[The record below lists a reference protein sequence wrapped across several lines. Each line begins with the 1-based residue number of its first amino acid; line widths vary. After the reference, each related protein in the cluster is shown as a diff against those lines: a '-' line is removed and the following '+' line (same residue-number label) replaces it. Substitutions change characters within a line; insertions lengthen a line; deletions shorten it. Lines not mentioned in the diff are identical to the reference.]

1 MHYIITDIHNDSWRF
16 MKLLEKIDLK
26 EEDHLY
32 LLGDLF
38 DRCMDHPDP
47 AGVYFQVLKL
57 GKKCTVIRGNH
68 DHWLANYIFR
78 YYGMD
83 ERDRVLLQS
92 YPYNS
97 FHLLQER
104 LTEVDLKQLAE
115 RILSWPVQVE
125 IEVDGQPYLLAH
137 ACTAEP
143 GKWKLDNYYLMGD
156 LWYKVFLH
164 EGVHGYISV
173 CGHQNMGNG
182 SIWKNKKENV
192 YLCDCGCGFE
202 NGKTRDAFCLETKE
216 TFYV

>member
-16 MKLLEKIDLK
+16 MKLLEKMDLK
-26 EEDHLY
+26 EDDHLY

-68 DHWLANYIFR
+68 DHWLANYIFH

-83 ERDRVLLQS
+83 ERDRALLQP

-104 LTEVDLKQLAE
+104 LTEVDLKELAE
-115 RILSWPVQVE
+115 YILAGTGGNRGGRSAVSACPCLYGRTGKMETGQLLSDGGFVVQ
-125 IEVDGQPYLLAH
+125 
-137 ACTAEP
+137 
-143 GKWKLDNYYLMGD
+143 
-156 LWYKVFLH
+156 
-164 EGVHGYISV
+164 
-173 CGHQNMGNG
+173 
-182 SIWKNKKENV
+182 
-192 YLCDCGCGFE
+192 GFSS
-202 NGKTRDAFCLETKE
+202 
-216 TFYV
+216 

>member
-16 MKLLEKIDLK
+16 MKLLEKMDLK
-26 EEDHLY
+26 EDDHLY

-68 DHWLANYIFR
+68 DHWLANYIFH
-78 YYGMD
+78 YYGSK
-83 ERDRVLLQS
+83 ERDRALLQP

-115 RILSWPVQVE
+115 RILS
-125 IEVDGQPYLLAH
+125 
-137 ACTAEP
+137 
-143 GKWKLDNYYLMGD
+143 
-156 LWYKVFLH
+156 
-164 EGVHGYISV
+164 
-173 CGHQNMGNG
+173 
-182 SIWKNKKENV
+182 
-192 YLCDCGCGFE
+192 
-202 NGKTRDAFCLETKE
+202 
-216 TFYV
+216 

>member
-26 EEDHLY
+26 EDDHLY

-68 DHWLANYIFR
+68 DHWLANYIFH

-83 ERDRVLLQS
+83 ERDRALLQP

-115 RILSWPVQVE
+115 RISAKIPFSPSIILSDSSFAMMPCLPSIAAWAMEPV
-125 IEVDGQPYLLAH
+125 
-137 ACTAEP
+137 
-143 GKWKLDNYYLMGD
+143 
-156 LWYKVFLH
+156 
-164 EGVHGYISV
+164 IS
-173 CGHQNMGNG
+173 
-182 SIWKNKKENV
+182 S
-192 YLCDCGCGFE
+192 L
-202 NGKTRDAFCLETKE
+202 
-216 TFYV
+216 

>member
-16 MKLLEKIDLK
+16 MKLLEKMDLK
-26 EEDHLY
+26 EDDHLY

-83 ERDRVLLQS
+83 ERDRALLQP

-104 LTEVDLKQLAE
+104 LTEVDLKAARRAHPFLAGTGGNRGRRSAVSACPCLYGRTGKMETGQL
-115 RILSWPVQVE
+115 LSDGGFVVQ
-125 IEVDGQPYLLAH
+125 
-137 ACTAEP
+137 
-143 GKWKLDNYYLMGD
+143 
-156 LWYKVFLH
+156 
-164 EGVHGYISV
+164 
-173 CGHQNMGNG
+173 
-182 SIWKNKKENV
+182 
-192 YLCDCGCGFE
+192 GFSS
-202 NGKTRDAFCLETKE
+202 
-216 TFYV
+216 

>member
-16 MKLLEKIDLK
+16 MKLLEKIDLTAD
-26 EEDHLY
+26 DHLY

-104 LTEVDLKQLAE
+104 LTEDAAVAPLQKA
-115 RILSWPVQVE
+115 R
-125 IEVDGQPYLLAH
+125 G
-137 ACTAEP
+137 
-143 GKWKLDNYYLMGD
+143 GRLMKR
-156 LWYKVFLH
+156 LFLQIFSFFH
-164 EGVHGYISV
+164 
-173 CGHQNMGNG
+173 
-182 SIWKNKKENV
+182 
-192 YLCDCGCGFE
+192 
-202 NGKTRDAFCLETKE
+202 R
-216 TFYV
+216 

>member
-16 MKLLEKIDLK
+16 MKLLEKMDLK
-26 EEDHLY
+26 EDDHLY

-47 AGVYFQVLKL
+47 AGVYFQILKL

-83 ERDRVLLQS
+83 ERDRALLQP

-125 IEVDGQPYLLAH
+125 IEVDSQPYLLAH
-137 ACTAEP
+137 A
-143 GKWKLDNYYLMGD
+143 
-156 LWYKVFLH
+156 
-164 EGVHGYISV
+164 
-173 CGHQNMGNG
+173 
-182 SIWKNKKENV
+182 
-192 YLCDCGCGFE
+192 
-202 NGKTRDAFCLETKE
+202 
-216 TFYV
+216 

>member
-26 EEDHLY
+26 EDDHLY

-38 DRCMDHPDP
+38 DRCMEHPDP
-47 AGVYFQVLKL
+47 VGVYFQVLKL

-83 ERDRVLLQS
+83 ERDRTLLQP

-104 LTEVDLKQLAE
+104 RYRWKSRWTVS
-115 RILSWPVQVE
+115 RICLPMPVR
-125 IEVDGQPYLLAH
+125 
-137 ACTAEP
+137 
-143 GKWKLDNYYLMGD
+143 
-156 LWYKVFLH
+156 
-164 EGVHGYISV
+164 
-173 CGHQNMGNG
+173 QNR
-182 SIWKNKKENV
+182 
-192 YLCDCGCGFE
+192 E
-202 NGKTRDAFCLETKE
+202 NGNWTTII
-216 TFYV
+216 

>member
-16 MKLLEKIDLK
+16 MKLLEKINLT
-26 EEDHLY
+26 EEDHIY

-38 DRCMDHPDP
+38 DRCTDHPDP

-68 DHWLANYIFR
+68 DHW
-78 YYGMD
+78 
-83 ERDRVLLQS
+83 
-92 YPYNS
+92 
-97 FHLLQER
+97 
-104 LTEVDLKQLAE
+104 
-115 RILSWPVQVE
+115 
-125 IEVDGQPYLLAH
+125 LAH

-202 NGKTRDAFCLETKE
+202 NGRLGCLCLETKE
-216 TFYV
+216 TFYA